1 VSDLVAA
8 VLAAVD
14 TLRREGDTLRE
25 AVIRTGGGSED
36 AARWCVE
43 HTLARYEPVV
53 LASLQWA
60 RWEGRAVR
68 VVLAATVPLA
78 PLRAVVLPLLQGA
91 REVWVKPSRRQP
103 EIARRVV
110 EALAAQGLP
119 VHLGEGEVQG
129 VIAYGRD
136 ETLEQLAAQV
146 PVGVDFEGHG
156 HGFGAV
162 VLAGWG
168 EDTARA
174 LACDVAAYDQHGCL
188 SPQVVLCARDAPG
201 LAHALH
207 TSLLDLARRWPRAPM
222 DDSVGAGVWQW
233 LGVQSALG
241 ATVLRGE
248 GHAVTLWA
256 RAVMQASPGA
266 RNIAVVPVRDL
277 DEARGLLAPH
287 AGLLSNV
294 GTDAPD
300 DPRWRPEGFTGRVS
314 VVGTMQDPPLDGPE
328 DLRPARTL
336 RPR

>member
-1 VSDLVAA
+1 MNDRVGA

-25 AVIRTGGGSED
+25 AVMRTAGGSED

-43 HTLARYEPVV
+43 QTLARYETVA
-53 LASLQWA
+53 LASLRGA
-60 RWEGRAVR
+60 RWEGRVVR

-91 REVWVKPSRRQP
+91 RAVWVKPSRRQP

-136 ETLEQLAAQV
+136 ETLERLAAQL
-146 PVGVDFEGHG
+146 PAGVEFEGHG

-162 VLAGWG
+162 VLARWG

-201 LAHALH
+201 LARALH
-207 TSLLDLARRWPRAPM
+207 ASLVDLARRWPRAPM
-222 DDSVGAGVWQW
+222 EDGVGAGVWQW
-233 LGVQSALG
+233 LGVQAALG

-294 GTDAPD
+294 GTDEPNDA
-300 DPRWRPEGFTGRVS
+300 RWRPLGFWGRVS
-314 VVGTMQDPPLDGPE
+314 AVGEMQDPPLDGAE
-328 DLRPARTL
+328 DLRPARAL
-336 RPR
+336 RRR

>member
-1 VSDLVAA
+1 VSDRVAA
-8 VLAAVD
+8 VLRAVHA
-14 TLRREGDTLRE
+14 LRRDDDALRD
-25 AVIRTGGGSED
+25 AVMRAAGGSAE

-43 HTLARYEPVV
+43 HTLARYTPEA
-53 LASLQWA
+53 LAALRDT
-60 RWEGRAVR
+60 RWEGSAVR

-78 PLRAVVLPLLQGA
+78 PLRAVVLPLLRGA
-91 REVWVKPSRRQP
+91 RAVWVKPSRRQP
-103 EIARRVV
+103 EIARGVV

-119 VHLGEGEVQG
+119 VFLGEGEAQG

-136 ETLEQLAAQV
+136 ETLDLLALAQ
-146 PVGVDFEGHG
+146 PPGVEFEGHG
-156 HGFGAV
+156 HGFGAAV
-162 VLAGWG
+162 ITAWG
-168 EDTARA
+168 RDTAA
-174 LACDVAAYDQHGCL
+174 GLARDVAAYDQHGCL

-207 TSLLDLARRWPRAPM
+207 DALEEIARRWPRAPM
-222 DDSVGAGVWQW
+222 DHGVGAGVWQW

-248 GHAVTLWA
+248 GHAVTLWD

-266 RNIAVVPVRDL
+266 RSIAVVPVRDL

-287 AGLLSNV
+287 AGFLSNV
-294 GTDAPD
+294 GTDAPGD
-300 DPRWRPEGFTGRVS
+300 ARWRPEGFAGRVS
-314 VVGTMQDPPLDGPE
+314 AVGEMQDPPLDGPE